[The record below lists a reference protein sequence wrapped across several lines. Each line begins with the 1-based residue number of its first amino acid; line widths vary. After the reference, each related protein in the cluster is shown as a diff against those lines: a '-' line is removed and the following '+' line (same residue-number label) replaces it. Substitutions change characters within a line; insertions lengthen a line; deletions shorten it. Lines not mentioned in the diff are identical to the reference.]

1 MAAMCDFDRQVVAEV
16 VAEPLVLPDPDWDRR
31 PRVCDWDRIDRR
43 GLISP
48 SDLLVV
54 DWFLT
59 R

>member
-1 MAAMCDFDRQVVAEV
+1 MAAMCDFDRQMVAEV
-16 VAEPLVLPDPDWDRR
+16 VAEPDPDWDRR

-59 R
+59 W

>member
-1 MAAMCDFDRQVVAEV
+1 MAAMCDFDRQVVAAV
-16 VAEPLVLPDPDWDRR
+16 VAASVVQPDPDWDRR

-48 SDLLVV
+48 SDLLAV
-54 DWFLT
+54 DWFSN

>member
-1 MAAMCDFDRQVVAEV
+1 MAAMCDFDRQVVAEAV
-16 VAEPLVLPDPDWDRR
+16 VQSDPDWDRR

-48 SDLLVV
+48 SELLAV
-54 DWFLT
+54 DWFLN

>member
-1 MAAMCDFDRQVVAEV
+1 MAAMCDFDRQVVTEV
-16 VAEPLVLPDPDWDRR
+16 VAEPLVLSDPDWDRR

>member
-1 MAAMCDFDRQVVAEV
+1 MAAMCDFDRQVVTEV
-16 VAEPLVLPDPDWDRR
+16 VLQTDPDWDRR

-48 SDLLVV
+48 TDLLAV

-59 R
+59 W